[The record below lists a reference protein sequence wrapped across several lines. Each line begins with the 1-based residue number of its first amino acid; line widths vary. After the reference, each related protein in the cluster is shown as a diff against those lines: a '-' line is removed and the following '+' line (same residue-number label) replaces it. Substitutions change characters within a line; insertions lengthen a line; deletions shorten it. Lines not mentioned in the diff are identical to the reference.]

1 VDFRSFLE
9 DVTKIPRT
17 LSSLETRIFM
27 QDQYEIRT
35 GIFDHVTN
43 GAERPLSSVA
53 MFPSE
58 DFTSNGKTYDILQK
72 YAQGNYREIWG
83 LSIEEYLQLPQWKT
97 RMMEK
102 IADEILKKKTKALD
116 AEIGKVQGKP

>member
-1 VDFRSFLE
+1 MDFRSFLE
-9 DVTKIPRT
+9 DITKIPRA
-17 LSSLETRIFM
+17 LSPLETRIFM

-35 GIFDHVTN
+35 GIFDHITN
-43 GAERPLSSVA
+43 GKERPLSSVA

-58 DFTSNGKTYDILQK
+58 DFTSNGRTYDMLQK
-72 YAQGNYREIWG
+72 YAHGNYREIWG

-102 IADEILKKKTKALD
+102 IADEILKKKTVALN
-116 AEIGKVQGKP
+116 AEINRVQGKS